1 MPLQAFSQAHLGTS
15 LGSVIILYCLV
26 LLVMILL
33 SHLFVKYFYL
43 VGFGGF
49 ALWLILKVF
58 YLAATSL

>member
-1 MPLQAFSQAHLGTS
+1 MPLQAFSRAHLGTS

-33 SHLFVKYFYL
+33 SHLFVKYFDL